1 MPEEPTPGSPEL
13 EERRRAAVSKRAR
26 WALLTSV
33 GIMFPVSITLSAAF
47 GYYIDRKLG
56 TLPWFSAI
64 FLVFGIAAAFI
75 NLFRTLNKFE
85 KLDAEDQK
93 PSPPA

>member
-1 MPEEPTPGSPEL
+1 MPEPGPE
-13 EERRRAAVSKRAR
+13 VSKRAR

-33 GIMFPVSITLSAAF
+33 GIMFPASITLGAAF
-47 GYYIDRKLG
+47 GYFIDRKLG

-64 FLVFGIAAAFI
+64 FLTFGIAAAFI
-75 NLFRTLNKFE
+75 NLFKTLNKFE
-85 KLDAEDQK
+85 KLDAEGQK